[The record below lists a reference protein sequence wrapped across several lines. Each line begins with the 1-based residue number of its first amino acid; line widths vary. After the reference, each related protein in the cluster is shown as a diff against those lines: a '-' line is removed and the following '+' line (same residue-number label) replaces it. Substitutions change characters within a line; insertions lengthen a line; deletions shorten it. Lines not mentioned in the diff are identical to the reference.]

1 MEKGIYYKFVKMDL
15 SQFATFDEGIAI
27 NDGEEVGIGI
37 KHQFAYKFSRGLV
50 LCKTTVDYSLYQ
62 SNLLKA
68 ELDCIFQIDS
78 ESVERLEKD
87 GGEITL
93 PSGLLRQLASLA
105 YGTLRGI
112 IFAKTMNTQLNNIIL
127 PLADVREFVKDD
139 VVFKKDEK
147 ICGF

>member
-1 MEKGIYYKFVKMDL
+1 MEKTIYYKFVKMEL

-37 KHQFAYKFSRGLV
+37 KHQFAYNFNSGMV

-68 ELDCIFQIDS
+68 ELDCIFQID
-78 ESVERLEKD
+78 EASVERLEKD
-87 GGEITL
+87 GKEITL
-93 PSGLLRQLASLA
+93 PSGLLRQLASLG
-105 YGTLRGI
+105 YGALRGV
-112 IFAKTMNTQLNNIIL
+112 IFAKTINTQLSNIIL
-127 PLADVREFVKDD
+127 PLVDVREFVKDD

-147 ICGF
+147 KCGF